1 MRVLPGQFAAEVERS
16 RAVVARAQALLLD
29 RTYKRDKE
37 GQFAATTGGKDVRE
51 ALAGHETAEAV
62 GTAAAAEAKRITG
75 RDIDFDLAGSDP
87 QIAAEHAEGI
97 LRGLERFP
105 TTGLKAV
112 RHGTDPEAEQR
123 EVFAVTSRD
132 GGTITFT
139 ANAQKYGAA
148 GYRAELK
155 QARAE
160 HAISA
165 ATATHPSA
173 SPYMSSVIAWQTR
186 TAQTTQ
192 HSTPGTAMRKA
203 RKPAYPPP
211 SRPTLAG
218 TQLAPIAR
226 WSQRGLRSQWLR
238 ETRRPVPP
246 RRLWQAWRSSSPPAN
261 VATLA
266 ARRG

>member
-1 MRVLPGQFAAEVERS
+1 VRVLPGQFAAEVERS

-165 ATATHPSA
+165 ATATPIGVALHEFGHSVANSHGANDPALNAGYRHAEGKKAGVSTTIQTDLGRYATSA
-173 SPYMSSVIAWQTR
+173 DREMVAEGF
-186 TAQTTQ
+186 AQ
-192 HSTPGTAMRKA
+192 SMVKGDKASGTAKA
-203 RKPAYPPP
+203 IM
-211 SRPTLAG
+211 AG
-218 TQLAPIAR
+218 MEEFI
-226 WSQRGLRSQWLR
+226 SSGQRGH
-238 ETRRPVPP
+238 V
-246 RRLWQAWRSSSPPAN
+246 
-261 VATLA
+261 
-266 ARRG
+266 GG